1 MPLKEV
7 KMLHKCFFSILLTL
21 LVFNVI
27 SAQNTAPAE
36 PDSVSM
42 DYAILGEAAELQLDG
57 MLAEAGLNAKSL
69 SFEKDWDLSTKQKSA
84 WHMNA
89 LQNPL
94 VGISQMGE
102 LRRVCAGTDSS
113 SPAEQLNHFAG
124 IAWGCP
130 DAIDVY
136 AEAYYAYEKM
146 FDAKVHKP
154 KDIFK
159 FWEQVLNGLSGE
171 MDAIRQG
178 IGTARLDSLCAFYL
192 NSFAEEED
200 RDKYKELLSSM
211 QLPKPD
217 SLSSEALEEMFE
229 DINYEFLQSVS
240 LKYLAASQV
249 LKKGAAKL
257 LYTNRKP
264 MVKNT
269 KHGLMVIGTVVA
281 DYYDKYSFK
290 ALATSPL
297 CLMLEPAGN
306 DVYEINLQAGRKNTG
321 YLLIDYSGNDVYRN
335 SQAGAMFCSMAGL
348 GVSFDV
354 KGDDSYVTDDYAFSS
369 LLGLNLHVDYA
380 GEDIY
385 KSGLFSQA
393 AAMQGIA
400 MLVDYAGND
409 TYTAST
415 LAQGMGSVRG
425 VGAVLDYDGA
435 DVYQLGGKY
444 FHAPLMPDDYRS
456 MGQGMGFGM
465 RSDFAGGLG
474 LVYDRK
480 GNDKYLGGV
489 YAQGVGY
496 WYATGALIDESGND
510 VYNAIYYPQGSGIH
524 LACGFLYDGAGNDT
538 YYSRNGPGQ
547 GAGHDW
553 GVGALIDN
561 SGNDAYSIH
570 GGNGLGLSNS
580 VGIFV
585 DKGGDD
591 RYERNE
597 AQNYGN
603 GAFARSTGSIGL
615 FLDMGGKDSYPDST
629 KADNKTWQKGSY
641 GIGKDVDLNREEVQQ
656 VEEAQEMDPLV
667 AADAPI
673 AEVFAAAAEWE
684 VGSAVNRVKEA
695 RKVLTARSEEALP
708 YIVENK
714 LSTDSGLEYRA
725 LEAFLD
731 AVPAFKSRL
740 FYFVEDADSIKAKTA
755 MSLIAGVGDS
765 TLIVP
770 IRKHLAAKRYI
781 TSCISLLGSINSD
794 ESIQTISQYAFHP
807 SERYRYIAARSLRQI
822 GSKKALAALMTM
834 NKDESFLV
842 QALIRNLPE
851 AKP

>member
-1 MPLKEV
+1 
-7 KMLHKCFFSILLTL
+7 MLHKSFFTILLTL
-21 LVFNVI
+21 FVCSLI
-27 SAQNTAPAE
+27 YAQTTMASELDSLSA
-36 PDSVSM
+36 DYSV
-42 DYAILGEAAELQLDG
+42 LGETATMQLDA
-57 MLAEAGLNAKSL
+57 MLKEAGLSSKSL
-69 SFEKDWDLSTKQKSA
+69 SFEKDWDLSAKQKSA

-94 VGISQMGE
+94 AGINQVGDIRSI
-102 LRRVCAGTDSS
+102 CAGMDSS
-113 SPAEQLNHFAG
+113 SPAVQLNHFAG
-124 IAWGCP
+124 IAWGTP

-136 AEAYYAYEKM
+136 AEAFYAYEKL
-146 FDAKVHKP
+146 FEAKVRKP

-171 MDAIRQG
+171 MNAIRTG
-178 IGTARLDSLCAFYL
+178 IGTSRLDSLTAFYL
-192 NSFAEEED
+192 NAFAEEED
-200 RDKYKELLSSM
+200 RAKYDELLAAM

-217 SLSSEALEEMFE
+217 SLSTEALEEIFQ
-229 DINYEFLQSVS
+229 DINYEFLQNAS

-249 LKKGAAKL
+249 LKNGAAKL

-264 MVKNT
+264 IVKNT
-269 KHGLMVIGTVVA
+269 KHGMMVIGTVMA
-281 DYYDKYSFK
+281 DYYYQYDYADK
-290 ALATSPL
+290 PV

-306 DVYEINLQAGRKNTG
+306 DIYELNLQAGRKNLA
-321 YLLIDYSGNDVYRN
+321 YLLVDYSGNDVYRN
-335 SQAGAMFCSMAGL
+335 TKATAMFCSLAGL
-348 GVSFDV
+348 GVSFDI
-354 KGDDSYVTDDYAFSS
+354 KGDDTYLTDDYAFSS
-369 LLGLNLHVDYA
+369 LLGFNLHVDYA

-400 MLVDYAGND
+400 MLVDYSGND
-409 TYTAST
+409 TYTAT
-415 LAQGMGSVRG
+415 TMAQGMGSVRG
-425 VGAVLDYDGA
+425 VGAVLDYAGA

-474 LVYDRK
+474 LVYDQK

-496 WYATGALIDESGND
+496 WYATGVLIDESGND

-524 LACGFLYDGAGNDT
+524 LSCGFLYDGGGNDT
-538 YYSRNGPGQ
+538 YYSRHGPGQ

-561 SGNDAYSIH
+561 GGNDAYSIQ
-570 GGNGLGLSNS
+570 GGNGVGLSNS

-585 DKGGDD
+585 DKSGDD

-629 KADNKTWQKGSY
+629 KADGKTWQKGSC
-641 GIGKDVDLNREEVQQ
+641 GIGRDIDQTSEQVQEK
-656 VEEAQEMDPLV
+656 VEAIEMDPLV

-695 RKVLTARSEEALP
+695 RKVLAARSEEALP
-708 YIVENK
+708 YIVEHK

-731 AVPAFKSRL
+731 EVPAFKSRL
-740 FYFVEDADSIKAKTA
+740 FDFVEDADSTKAKMA

-781 TSCISLLGSINSD
+781 TSCISLLGSINSE

-822 GSKKALAALMTM
+822 GSKQALAALKTM

-851 AKP
+851 EKP